1 VGLLPKNPEFF
12 KMFAELAA
20 RITASARLLHTLF
33 REPERLAELVVAI
46 KELEHEADVL
56 THDVIEL
63 IDTSF
68 ITPIDREDIHLLASR
83 LDNVIDFVDDAA
95 RRAEIFRIRVVHPPA
110 IELTAILVRVCEE
123 IEGAVT
129 SVKDTRVV
137 VQTSRLV
144 KRMEEEADAI
154 YHEAM
159 GRLFDGTPDPLE
171 VIKWKDLY
179 DALEGAID
187 HCEDVVNTLESIAL
201 KNS

>member
-1 VGLLPKNPEFF
+1 VGLLPKNPDFF
-12 KMFAELAA
+12 NLFAQLAS

-33 REPERLAELVVAI
+33 REPQRIPELVVAI
-46 KELEHEADVL
+46 KQLEHEADVL
-56 THDVIEL
+56 THEVMER

-68 ITPIDREDIHLLASR
+68 ITPIDREDIHQLASR
-83 LDNVIDFVDDAA
+83 LDNVIDFVDDVA
-95 RRAEIFRIRVVHPPA
+95 RRAEIFRIRTVQAPA
-110 IELTAILVRVCEE
+110 IELTAILVRMCEE

-129 SVKDTRVV
+129 SVKKTQVV
-137 VQTSRLV
+137 VQTSRIV
-144 KRMEEEADAI
+144 KRMEEEGDAL

-179 DALEGAID
+179 DALEGALD

-201 KNS
+201 KNN

>member
-1 VGLLPKNPEFF
+1 
-12 KMFAELAA
+12 MFAQLAS

-56 THDVIEL
+56 THDVFER

-95 RRAEIFRIRVVHPPA
+95 RRAEIFRIRTVHAPA

-123 IEGAVT
+123 IEGAVI
-129 SVKDTRVV
+129 SVKNTKVL
-137 VQTSRLV
+137 VQTSRHV

-154 YHEAM
+154 YHTAM
-159 GRLFDGTPDPLE
+159 GRLFEGTPDPLD

-187 HCEDVVNTLESIAL
+187 QCEDVANTLESIAL
-201 KNS
+201 KNN

>member
-1 VGLLPKNPEFF
+1 
-12 KMFAELAA
+12 MFALLAG

-33 REPERLAELVVAI
+33 SEPGRIPELVVAI
-46 KELEHEADVL
+46 KVLEHEADVI
-56 THDVIEL
+56 THDVFER

-95 RRAEIFRIRVVHPPA
+95 RRAEIFRIRTVQTPA
-110 IELTAILVRVCEE
+110 IELTAILVRMCEE

-129 SVKDTRVV
+129 SVKKTQVV
-137 VQTSRLV
+137 LHSSRLV
-144 KRMEEEADAI
+144 KRMEEEADAL

-159 GRLFDGTPDPLE
+159 GRLFDGTPDPLD

-187 HCEDVVNTLESIAL
+187 HCEDVANTLESIAL
-201 KNS
+201 KNN